1 MLEKEKLALR
11 ISRQRQSSKQTPLI
25 WKIILDWNNIQ
36 FAVGLILILATL
48 LAPTAIKSD
57 YYLSIVI
64 ATILYAYVGL
74 SWNIVGGYAGL
85 LMFGFIPFFGL
96 GAYTTVILLN
106 SFMISPW
113 VGILIGMVPAVLLA
127 LLTSFLTLRYGLKDD
142 YFLFFTSAVMVVMA
156 LIFSKIEIAG
166 GAVGISI
173 SFVKSS
179 LEKMVFIEKEPYLYI
194 ALGLL
199 FIGLLV
205 NFLVA
210 RSKLGRYM
218 VAIRESEDGAKA
230 LGVNVTRYKTYSL
243 VIAAMLNALGG
254 GFYMVYTTFID
265 PPLVFGSSFN
275 FELLIAPIIGGR
287 GTVLGPILGAILNK
301 PFVELIRGF
310 FSVSR
315 AGTTLMIYGVF
326 LMIFILFL
334 PRGVIGLLE
343 PPYRRFRQKMLAKL
357 KTAQNKVPNPSDT
370 E

>member
-1 MLEKEKLALR
+1 MLEKEKLALQIDR
-11 ISRQRQSSKQTPLI
+11 MRQSSKQIPLF
-25 WKIILDWNNIQ
+25 WKVVLDWNNIQ
-36 FAVGLILILATL
+36 LAVGLLLILATA
-48 LAPTAIKSD
+48 LAPALIKSD
-57 YYLSIVI
+57 YYMSIVI
-64 ATILYAYVGL
+64 ITILYAYVGL
-74 SWNIVGGYAGL
+74 AWNIVGGYAGL

-96 GAYTTVILLN
+96 GAYTTVVLLN

-113 VGILIGMVPAVLLA
+113 AGILIGMIPAVLLA

-156 LIFSKIEIAG
+156 LVFSKIEIAG
-166 GAVGISI
+166 GAIGISI

-179 LEKMVFIEKEPYLYI
+179 FERMVFIEKQPYLYI
-194 ALGLL
+194 SLGLL
-199 FIGLLV
+199 FIGLVV
-205 NFLVA
+205 NFLIA

-243 VIAAMLNALGG
+243 VIAAALNALGG

-265 PPLVFGSSFN
+265 PPLVFGGPFN

-301 PFVELIRGF
+301 PFVELIRGY
-310 FSVSR
+310 FSISR
-315 AGTTLMIYGVF
+315 AGTTLMIYGLF

-334 PRGVIGLLE
+334 PRGVIGLIE
-343 PPYRRFRQKMLAKL
+343 PPYRRFRQRMLVKL
-357 KTAQNKVPNPSDT
+357 KTSQKKVSIPSDT